1 MRGNNQDFEIRR
13 ALPGVLYFF
22 TGSDSMDSKELRNR
36 CTGALVGFAAGDA
49 LGMPAEFLSRDQIRR
64 YYGKPISDYLRAHP
78 GHANDFLPPGSYTSN
93 TQTMLAT
100 AECLIE
106 CRRMDPAL
114 QAEALLAWWRDGSP
128 PRTPS
133 TANLGACRHLA
144 SGKPWHKS
152 GVFSGGC
159 AAAMRMPPIGLVYC
173 FSPDEL
179 TRAALDDCIIT
190 HTEPKAKAAAVA
202 VAYLTSRLLRS
213 DERSWPADQ
222 ILETA
227 DHIAYIDQDFAAVL
241 RWSTQITHLPPDEA
255 LFEIGT
261 SSDAFEAVPAAIYCF
276 LKHPRSFSGAVLTAV
291 NAGDAPNSIG
301 ALAGSFVG
309 ALSGLNAIDKRWQDG
324 LENID
329 VLIGVGRTLA
339 DILIEPQK
347 SVRHG

>member
-1 MRGNNQDFEIRR
+1 
-13 ALPGVLYFF
+13 
-22 TGSDSMDSKELRNR
+22 
-36 CTGALVGFAAGDA
+36 
-49 LGMPAEFLSRDQIRR
+49 
-64 YYGKPISDYLRAHP
+64 
-78 GHANDFLPPGSYTSN
+78 
-93 TQTMLAT
+93 
-100 AECLIE
+100 
-106 CRRMDPAL
+106 
-114 QAEALLAWWRDGSP
+114 
-128 PRTPS
+128 
-133 TANLGACRHLA
+133 
-144 SGKPWHKS
+144 
-152 GVFSGGC
+152 
-159 AAAMRMPPIGLVYC
+159 MRMPPIGLVYC

>member
-1 MRGNNQDFEIRR
+1 MHGCARR
-13 ALPGVLYFF
+13 ICCG
-22 TGSDSMDSKELRNR
+22 R
-36 CTGALVGFAAGDA
+36 CTGDA
-49 LGMPAEFLSRDQIRR
+49 CRVPEPRPDTSILRKADF
-64 YYGKPISDYLRAHP
+64 DYLRAHP

-114 QAEALLAWWRDGSP
+114 QAEALLAWCRDGSP

-261 SSDAFEAVPAAIYCF
+261 SSDAFEAIPAAIYCF
-276 LKHPRSFSGAVLTAV
+276 LSTHEAFQEQSSRPSMQATRRIRSGRSQA
-291 NAGDAPNSIG
+291 
-301 ALAGSFVG
+301 ALWAHSP
-309 ALSGLNAIDKRWQDG
+309 A
-324 LENID
+324 
-329 VLIGVGRTLA
+329 
-339 DILIEPQK
+339 
-347 SVRHG
+347 